1 MSDLACF
8 SSIMPLQAVAASRED
23 GGIETHQEAT
33 MNTSLSNPSPKSLL
47 EMAGVTL
54 PAATLADGVVLVIDA
69 QREYLD
75 GHLPLAGI
83 DAALVEGAQL
93 LARARAAGTP
103 VIHILHRGA
112 GIFFNPEGPGYQPIP
127 SWQAQ
132 PGEAVIEKTLANS
145 FAGTRLLDALKSTG
159 RERLIVIGFMTHN
172 CVDSTVRAGVD
183 LGYRSTVVAAAT
195 ATRDLPDG
203 CGGVVDAS
211 TLQRATLVGLTDTLA
226 RVVATHEEIKD

>member
-1 MSDLACF
+1 MDTTQ
-8 SSIMPLQAVAASRED
+8 PSR
-23 GGIETHQEAT
+23 
-33 MNTSLSNPSPKSLL
+33 LPKSLL
-47 EMAGVTL
+47 EMAGITL
-54 PAATLADGVVLVIDA
+54 PAATLTDGVVLAIDA

-83 DAALVEGAQL
+83 DAALAEGALL

-112 GIFFNPEGPGYQPIP
+112 GPFFNPEGSGYQPIP
-127 SWQAQ
+127 AWQPL
-132 PGEAVIEKTLANS
+132 PGETVVEKTLANG
-145 FAGTRLLDALKSTG
+145 FAGTGLLDALKATG

-183 LGYRSTVVAAAT
+183 LGYRSTIVAAAT

-203 CGGVVDAS
+203 YGGVVDAAM
-211 TLQRATLVGLTDTLA
+211 LQRTTLVGLSDTLA
-226 RVVATHEEIKD
+226 RIVATQEEIGD